1 MPYSFQIYIDEKI
14 SIPKEGDT
22 FRVTSVEQG
31 VVDIHWGTGTHVELV
46 PVNDLQPKEIIA
58 VLQEEISWCENNP
71 NIHPLFQTGFIAGL
85 KQAIFLIRRG
95 ESLIVDLD
103 EIDTRIE
110 VKK

>member
-1 MPYSFQIYIDEKI
+1 MPYSFQIYSDEKI
-14 SIPKEGDT
+14 SVPKEGDT

-31 VVDIHWGTGTHVELV
+31 VVDIHWGAGTHVELV

-58 VLQEEISWCENNP
+58 VLQEEISWCKNNP
-71 NIHPLFQTGFIAGL
+71 DNCERKEFIAGL
-85 KQAIFLIRRG
+85 KQAIYIIRRG